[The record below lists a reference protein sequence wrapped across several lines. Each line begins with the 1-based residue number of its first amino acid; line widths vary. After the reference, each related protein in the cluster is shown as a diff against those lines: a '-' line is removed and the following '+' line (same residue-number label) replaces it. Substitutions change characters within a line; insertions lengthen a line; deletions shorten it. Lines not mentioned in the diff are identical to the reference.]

1 MVCPMH
7 KRRTISLDLRERIL
21 GAYDAGEGTREDVA
35 RRFRVSLGM
44 VKKLLQQR
52 RHTGSIAHR
61 HHLAGRKPRIVPG
74 HQRQMRA
81 LLGRKPDL
89 TLKELRH
96 ALELDCSLQAIHVV
110 LGKMGLTYK
119 KRLSAPPSKTGRTS
133 RGRGGAGAAAKAGST
148 QRGSSSSTNPARRR
162 T

>member
-1 MVCPMH
+1 MRN
-7 KRRTISLDLRERIL
+7 RRTISLDLRERIL
-21 GAYDAGEGTREDVA
+21 GAYDAGEGTREDMA

-96 ALELDCSLQAIHVV
+96 ALELECSLQAIHVV

-119 KRLSAPPSKTGRTS
+119 KRLSVRASKTARTS
-133 RGRGGAGAAAKAGST
+133 RGRGGAGAAARADSIR
-148 QRGSSSSTNPARRR
+148 RGSSSSMSRARRR

>member
-1 MVCPMH
+1 MRN
-7 KRRTISLDLRERIL
+7 RRTISLDLRERIL
-21 GAYDAGEGTREDVA
+21 AAYDAGEGTREDVA

-44 VKKLLQQR
+44 VKKLLAQR
-52 RHTGSIAHR
+52 RQTGCIAHR
-61 HHLAGRKPRIVPG
+61 HRQAGRKPQIVHA

-96 ALELDCSLQAIHVV
+96 AVGLECSLQAIHVV

-119 KRLSAPPSKTGRTS
+119 KKLSARQNKAARTS
-133 RGRGGAGAAAKAGST
+133 RGRGGAGTVGKAAWT
-148 QRGSSSSTNPARRR
+148 PRGSSSSTSRARKR

>member
-1 MVCPMH
+1 MH
-7 KRRTISLDLRERIL
+7 RRRTISVDLRERIL
-21 GAYDAGEGTREDVA
+21 AAYDEGGVTREDVA

-44 VKKLLQQR
+44 VKKLIQQR

-61 HHLAGRKPRIVPG
+61 HRLAGRKPRIVPG

-81 LLGRKPDL
+81 LLGQKPDL

-119 KRLSAPPSKTGRTS
+119 KRLSAPPSKTARTS
-133 RGRGGAGAAAKAGST
+133 RGRVGSGGGGKVDST
-148 QRGSSSSTNPARRR
+148 RRGSSSLMNRAQRR